1 MSIKKRKLKKRV
13 IIISFIII
21 LVVFFLIINLL
32 KRNSPLKIKLLGNDV
47 VRVEVG
53 GEYKEPGYTA
63 TYKKID
69 LSKKVEVKGKYDVN
83 KLGEYELTYK
93 IKYKNRSSK
102 TTRKIIVQDKT
113 KPELILESG
122 DIIITVGSEYK
133 EPGYKAIDNYDG
145 DITKKV
151 KTKNNIDSSKEG
163 DYEVTYTVED
173 SHKNKKTIKR
183 SVKVLDKS
191 KVAEDIAV
199 LNYHFFYDPNLNEV
213 CNESICEKVS
223 DFKSHLDYFKEN
235 NFKTL
240 TMQEFRDW
248 MYGITELPL
257 KSVLITVD
265 DGAMGTGTH
274 NGNKLIPILEE
285 YKMHATLFL
294 ITGWWDINNYKSP
307 YLDIQ
312 SHTNDMH
319 KGGMC
324 SGVSRGAQMLC
335 SSDEEVRNDLK
346 KSIDITKS
354 KLSFCFPFY
363 AYDDRT
369 ISLVKEAGF
378 DLAFIGG
385 NTKANR
391 SKDKYHIPRYPIR
404 ANTTMQEVINY
415 VN

>member
-1 MSIKKRKLKKRV
+1 M
-13 IIISFIII
+13 
-21 LVVFFLIINLL
+21 
-32 KRNSPLKIKLLGNDV
+32 
-47 VRVEVG
+47 
-53 GEYKEPGYTA
+53 
-63 TYKKID
+63 
-69 LSKKVEVKGKYDVN
+69 
-83 KLGEYELTYK
+83 
-93 IKYKNRSSK
+93 
-102 TTRKIIVQDKT
+102 
-113 KPELILESG
+113 
-122 DIIITVGSEYK
+122 
-133 EPGYKAIDNYDG
+133 
-145 DITKKV
+145 
-151 KTKNNIDSSKEG
+151 
-163 DYEVTYTVED
+163 
-173 SHKNKKTIKR
+173 
-183 SVKVLDKS
+183 
-191 KVAEDIAV
+191 
-199 LNYHFFYDPNLNEV
+199 NEV

-404 ANTTMQEVINY
+404 ANTTLQEVINY

>member
-1 MSIKKRKLKKRV
+1 MNRNKRKLKKRV

-47 VRVEVG
+47 VIVEVG

-63 TYKKID
+63 IYKKID
-69 LSKKVEVKGKYDVN
+69 LSKKVVVKGKYDVN

-163 DYEVTYTVED
+163 DYEVTYTVKD

-191 KVAEDIAV
+191 KVSEDIAV

-248 MYGITELPL
+248 MYGITEIPL

-363 AYDDRT
+363 AYDDIT

-404 ANTTMQEVINY
+404 ANTTLQEVINY

>member
-1 MSIKKRKLKKRV
+1 M
-13 IIISFIII
+13 
-21 LVVFFLIINLL
+21 
-32 KRNSPLKIKLLGNDV
+32 
-47 VRVEVG
+47 
-53 GEYKEPGYTA
+53 
-63 TYKKID
+63 
-69 LSKKVEVKGKYDVN
+69 
-83 KLGEYELTYK
+83 
-93 IKYKNRSSK
+93 
-102 TTRKIIVQDKT
+102 
-113 KPELILESG
+113 
-122 DIIITVGSEYK
+122 
-133 EPGYKAIDNYDG
+133 
-145 DITKKV
+145 
-151 KTKNNIDSSKEG
+151 
-163 DYEVTYTVED
+163 
-173 SHKNKKTIKR
+173 
-183 SVKVLDKS
+183 
-191 KVAEDIAV
+191 
-199 LNYHFFYDPNLNEV
+199 NET
-213 CNESICEKVS
+213 CDESICEKVS

-235 NFKTL
+235 NFKTF

-248 MYGITELPL
+248 MYGITEIPL

-404 ANTTMQEVINY
+404 ANTTLQEVINY